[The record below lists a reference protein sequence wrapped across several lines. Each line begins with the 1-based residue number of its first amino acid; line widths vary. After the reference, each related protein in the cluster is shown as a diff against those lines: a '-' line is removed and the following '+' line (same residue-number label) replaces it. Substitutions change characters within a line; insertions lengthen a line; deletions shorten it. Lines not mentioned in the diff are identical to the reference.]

1 MPKLTVDSLGGDR
14 HRISVRGHELVVD
27 QPRDDGGDDLG
38 PTPTDLFVAALAACT
53 AHYAQRGLGRGAPGL
68 SVRCRWVMSKTPP
81 WRVADIDI
89 NVDLPPGTSDARL
102 AAVRRAIEHCTVHNS
117 LEDPPAVH
125 VGANRVMEGRP
136 AA

>member
-1 MPKLTVDSLGGDR
+1 MPQLTVETLGGDR

-27 QPRDDGGDDLG
+27 QPVDAGGDDLG
-38 PTPTDLFVAALAACT
+38 PTPTELFVASVAACT
-53 AHYAQRGLGRGAPGL
+53 AHYARRGLGRFGAGPT
-68 SVRCRWVMSKTPP
+68 VRCRWVMSTTPP
-81 WRVADIDI
+81 WRVVDIDI
-89 NVDLPPGTSDARL
+89 NVDVPPETSDARL

-125 VGANRVMEGRP
+125 VGANRVREGRP